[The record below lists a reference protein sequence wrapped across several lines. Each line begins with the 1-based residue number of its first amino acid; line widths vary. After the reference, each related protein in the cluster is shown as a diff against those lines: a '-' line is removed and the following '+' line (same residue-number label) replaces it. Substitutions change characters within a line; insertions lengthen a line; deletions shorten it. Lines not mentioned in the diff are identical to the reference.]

1 MRPDFWVHGVD
12 SATAR
17 DRARGCFLAGALGD
31 ALGAAVEFF
40 TLPQIQSVYGPA
52 GIQALDR
59 AYGFLGAI
67 TDDTQMTLFTAEGL
81 IRAHVRFTL
90 KGICHPPSV
99 VAYAYQRWLHTQ
111 GEQAHPN
118 TLELG
123 KGWLL
128 SQGELHHRRA
138 PGATC
143 LSALRDWTPGQ
154 EKACND
160 SKGCGTAMRSAPFG
174 FFEEPMVLAGECS
187 DITHGHIEA
196 RTASMAF
203 AHMVHEVLGTYDLA
217 QACRSGAASIDSST
231 RTFALL
237 EKAYDL
243 ANGDVSPV
251 QAIPQL
257 GEGWVAE
264 EALAI
269 GAYCAIKA
277 DGDLLNGLRMAVNH
291 SGDSDSTGSI
301 CGNLMG
307 AAFGMKIVPEDWLE
321 QLEVRE
327 VIDQVA
333 VDMVDVQ
340 VSDAESF
347 EERYPGA

>member
-1 MRPDFWVHGVD
+1 MRSDFWIHGVD

-17 DRARGCFLAGALGD
+17 DRARGCLLAGALGD
-31 ALGAAVEFF
+31 ALGAAVEFL
-40 TLPQIQSVYGPA
+40 TLPQIQRKYGPS
-52 GIQALDR
+52 GIQTLDR
-59 AYGFLGAI
+59 AYGVLGAI

-81 IRAHVRFTL
+81 IRAHVRYSL

-99 VAYAYQRWLHTQ
+99 VAYAYQRWLVTQ
-111 GEQAHPN
+111 GEPAHPN

-128 SQGELHHRRA
+128 SQKELHHRRA
-138 PGATC
+138 PGMTC
-143 LSALRDWTPGQ
+143 LSALRDWTPGH
-154 EKACND
+154 ERARND
-160 SKGCGTAMRSAPFG
+160 SKGCGTVMRSAPFG
-174 FFEEPMVLAGECS
+174 FFQEPMVLAGECS

-203 AHMVHEVLGTYDLA
+203 AHMIHVVLGTYDLA
-217 QACRSGAASIDSST
+217 QACRSGTAYIDSGT
-231 RTFALL
+231 RAFALL
-237 EKAYDL
+237 RKAYDL
-243 ANGDVSPV
+243 ANSDASPV

-277 DGDLLNGLRMAVNH
+277 DGDLIEGLRMAVNH

-307 AAFGMKIVPEDWLE
+307 AAFGMKIVPKDWLE
-321 QLEVRE
+321 QLELRE

-333 VDMVDVQ
+333 KDIIDVQ
-340 VSDAESF
+340 VNGAESF
-347 EERYPGA
+347 AERYPGA